1 MRTSRRWCQEDL
13 GLFRPML
20 KLSDLYEIWMSGVG
34 GWFAG
39 DLVKDT
45 AAGVILFVTTIE
57 SSKNAIMIL

>member
-1 MRTSRRWCQEDL
+1 
-13 GLFRPML
+13 ML
-20 KLSDLYEIWMSGVG
+20 KFSDLYEIWMSGVG

>member
-1 MRTSRRWCQEDL
+1 
-13 GLFRPML
+13 ML

-34 GWFAG
+34 GWFAR